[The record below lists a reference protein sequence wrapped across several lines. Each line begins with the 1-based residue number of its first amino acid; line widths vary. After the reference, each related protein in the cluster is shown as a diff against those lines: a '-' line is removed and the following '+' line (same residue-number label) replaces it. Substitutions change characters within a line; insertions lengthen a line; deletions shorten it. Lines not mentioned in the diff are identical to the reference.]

1 MTAKK
6 ALLLTCFCA
15 IHKDTLMRNRI
26 PFLISGLLVLI
37 VSLSTMGTDSMP
49 MDQSVDQFYINYRH
63 PVIQQGRFLLGTIV
77 VRNNNPNGFSLKLAS
92 NNNSLLTDSVSL
104 MNGSLIPYSIS
115 IEESNGQIGAGV
127 IKGYTNNPKQQLV
140 SEWVILTSTSQTSYT
155 DISLNVYIHIDQ
167 TISDRLLAGNYL
179 DEISVI
185 YENNNVI

>member
-1 MTAKK
+1 
-6 ALLLTCFCA
+6 
-15 IHKDTLMRNRI
+15 
-26 PFLISGLLVLI
+26 
-37 VSLSTMGTDSMP
+37 MGTDSMP

-127 IKGYTNNPKQQLV
+127 IKSYTNNPKQQLV

-167 TISDRLLAGNYL
+167 TISDRLLAGSYL